1 MQQAPPEFERVF
13 AEQASFVWRVLVR
26 HGVSEREL
34 EDVCQEV
41 FLVVFKALPQ
51 FEGRSSLRTWIYGI
65 CRRVASNHRNLA
77 VHRRETPHG
86 SVPEPTLEAAP
97 LVAGEGE
104 AFDALARKQSL
115 ALLEALLTR
124 LPDEQREVFVLYEIE
139 ELSMREVAEALE
151 CSQNTAFS
159 RLYAAREALAAA
171 VKRLRA
177 QRRVA

>member
-1 MQQAPPEFERVF
+1 MPQAAPDFDRVF
-13 AEQASFVWRVLVR
+13 ADHASFVWRVLAR

-41 FLVVFKALPQ
+41 FLVVFKGLPQ

-77 VHRRETPHG
+77 VHRRETPRA
-86 SVPEPTLEAAP
+86 SPDEPELAA
-97 LVAGEGE
+97 VEDGE
-104 AFDALARKQSL
+104 AFEALARKQSL
-115 ALLEALLTR
+115 ALLELLLAR
-124 LPDEQREVFVLYEIE
+124 LPDEQREVFVLYELD

-151 CSQNTAFS
+151 CSPNTAFS